1 MYIVSC
7 AVSLTGSLI
16 LSLLS
21 VGVVWGAPLWSHH
34 RPCAHFSHM
43 AHCTEVRFAIF
54 LSGGFTNTA
63 VINPPETKLAKR
75 TSVHCRGLVPKDRR
89 SFLPRWEVGH
99 EEGSDFC
106 SAPLRGH
113 IPFSFIALYSTMEE
127 DRNLGSLLPARCCCK
142 AHASTGSSLSLS
154 SSSDSYIVIKS
165 PGTLYPW
172 VFLIVFLLLDGVIAG
187 EGSLLLNRPRLG
199 VGVLDSSPL
208 QSLSTLMPSASLEVY
223 PFMFLSA
230 VGSYV
235 LLVALF
241 HFVSSG
247 CVSEMGLVGVLWLW
261 ITMSWSSSVCS
272 PLLLFDA
279 WRLLLVIS
287 HSLLL
292 VCNLDIVIQTVVS
305 GFTVSLWLPMSVVC
319 DRLLFFWDFA
329 LSGCS
334 ASLSDFCRFTPF
346 VANSA
351 TCGSTVVCWLRR
363 GKVRISFARISMGSN
378 ISVVP
383 ISRYSNLASA
393 SSRGGI
399 VGDGNGSSSP

>member
-1 MYIVSC
+1 MFHC
-7 AVSLTGSLI
+7 D
-16 LSLLS
+16 
-21 VGVVWGAPLWSHH
+21 

-187 EGSLLLNRPRLG
+187 GGVAFAEPSSPWGRRLG
-199 VGVLDSSPL
+199 FI
-208 QSLSTLMPSASLEVY
+208 PSAVI
-223 PFMFLSA
+223 
-230 VGSYV
+230 VD
-235 LLVALF
+235 
-241 HFVSSG
+241 
-247 CVSEMGLVGVLWLW
+247 
-261 ITMSWSSSVCS
+261 I
-272 PLLLFDA
+272 DA
-279 WRLLLVIS
+279 I
-287 HSLLL
+287 
-292 VCNLDIVIQTVVS
+292 
-305 GFTVSLWLPMSVVC
+305 
-319 DRLLFFWDFA
+319 
-329 LSGCS
+329 
-334 ASLSDFCRFTPF
+334 
-346 VANSA
+346 
-351 TCGSTVVCWLRR
+351 
-363 GKVRISFARISMGSN
+363 RISRG
-378 ISVVP
+378 VP
-383 ISRYSNLASA
+383 FYVFVCRWLVRVIGRV
-393 SSRGGI
+393 I
-399 VGDGNGSSSP
+399 PFCF